1 MTDTETPQPVE
12 PTSARGWTKIAL
24 TVVIAITALVF
35 VYNEWPIAAWLDQ
48 AAVDEYHATFAE
60 EPNPLV
66 GNGEGQ
72 IGAMFVL
79 LFGHG
84 ALLSFSFL
92 VTALVVQNVVNL
104 IWRKP
109 KKVTPA

>member
-12 PTSARGWTKIAL
+12 PTSARGWTKIVL
-24 TVVIAITALVF
+24 TVVFATLALIF
-35 VYNEWPIAAWLDQ
+35 AYSQWPIAAWLDQ
-48 AAVDEYHATFAE
+48 AAVNEYNATFAE

-84 ALLSFSFL
+84 ALLFFSFL
-92 VTALVVQNVVNL
+92 VTALVVQNVVNFF
-104 IWRKP
+104 WRKP
-109 KKVTPA
+109 KKIAPA

>member
-12 PTSARGWTKIAL
+12 PLGARAWTKIVL
-24 TVVIAITALVF
+24 TVVIAITALIF
-35 VYNEWPIAAWLDQ
+35 VYNQWPIAAWLDQ
-48 AAVDEYHATFAE
+48 AAVNEYETYVAE

-66 GNGEGQ
+66 GHGEGQ

-84 ALLSFSFL
+84 ALLFFVFL
-92 VTALVVQNVVNL
+92 ATAFVVQNVVNL

-109 KKVTPA
+109 KKVAPA